1 MSIDNINLK
10 PLNGVQNTSAT
21 ASTANAEYIEEEE
34 NLFVDGVK
42 DATKVDKTDLEY
54 LEKEVG
60 VLESIGEKIGLD
72 LTGDLET
79 DFDALNEYPAKLDE
93 MLQKIEKLIEEKLQA
108 LKDLEAQQARL
119 LSDEE
124 NVQAQ
129 LNNLN
134 NQALINQAEQN
145 ELGAK
150 IAKTQKDNIAAQ
162 EEYTAMYNSE
172 LAKAESSYNPETDGD
187 KEAFIQDK
195 LSGLGKANIT
205 DVSSM
210 ESNLSSLKATGN
222 TLTSTI
228 GTLNTTLASIQD
240 KLQKVDVQIT
250 TIQTEID
257 VANADKKEIEEE
269 RATIPA
275 KAMEALKNGLNP
287 EEWGLIEKAGIDLS
301 ETRSDGNPR
310 YMLAKGNQDGKY
322 HLYDTG
328 TTNGQGKWASVARQT
343 VRPSSASYY
352 AIPKGNGYLSYY
364 KEVPEG
370 TPNSSKTFAFT
381 ISDTEF
387 KSDKQNA
394 TYATSS
400 PLGFDIGDDGYETA
414 DELMQFDIDGD
425 GKLDNINNV
434 LEGILAFDKDGDGVV
449 GKDGSELFGNN
460 TDLDNDGKA
469 DGYKDG
475 FEALKALANKEGLID
490 GDKDMAL
497 DADDLK
503 LLSEKYG
510 LTMQMGYNGKT
521 QSLES
526 LGITQIN
533 LAKTN
538 ETHLEDNFDGK
549 HNQLMTQEGATFVQ
563 NGEEKDYADIWNAKK

>member
-1 MSIDNINLK
+1 MSVDGITPNQLTR
-10 PLNGVQNTSAT
+10 VQNTTGTAAAAAT
-21 ASTANAEYIEEEE
+21 DYVEAEEG
-34 NLFVDGVK
+34 LFETQETTQVNQ
-42 DATKVDKTDLEY
+42 ADLNY

-60 VLESIGEKIGLD
+60 VLESLGEKIGLD

-93 MLQKIEKLIEEKLQA
+93 MLQKIEQLIEQKLQE

-119 LSDEE
+119 LSDEAE
-124 NVQAQ
+124 TQHQ
-129 LNNLN
+129 ITNLN
-134 NQALINQAEQN
+134 NQKLMNQAEQQ
-145 ELGAK
+145 ELADK
-150 IAKTQKDNIAAQ
+150 IANTTKANQVAQ
-162 EEYTAMYNSE
+162 EEFQAMYNSE
-172 LAKAESSYNPETDGD
+172 LANAEASYNPETDGD
-187 KEAFIQDK
+187 KEQFIQNK
-195 LSGLGKANIT
+195 LSGLGSAATT

-210 ESNLSSLKATGN
+210 QSDLSSLQSAGN
-222 TLTSTI
+222 RIDSTLGSLSTS
-228 GTLNTTLASIQD
+228 LASIQD
-240 KLQKVDVQIT
+240 KIQKVDIQIT

-257 VANADKKEIEEE
+257 IANEDIKEIEAEK
-269 RATIPA
+269 ATIPA
-275 KAMEALKNGLNP
+275 KAKEAIKNAVGP
-287 EEWGLIEKAGIDLS
+287 EEWEIIEKANIDMS
-301 ETRSDGNPR
+301 ETLKDGSPR
-310 YMLAKGNQDGKY
+310 YMLAKGQQDGKY
-322 HLYDTG
+322 HLYDMG
-328 TTNGQGKWASVARQT
+328 TTLSNGRHPSIVRQN
-343 VRPSSASYY
+343 A
-352 AIPKGNGYLSYY
+352 PKGGFNIIANGNGYLSGY

-370 TPNSSKTFAFT
+370 TEKSSKTFQFT
-381 ISDTEF
+381 LSDTEF
-387 KSDKQNA
+387 KSEKENA
-394 TYATSS
+394 KYKTSS
-400 PLGFDIGDDGYETA
+400 PLGFDLGDDGYETSN
-414 DELMQFDIDGD
+414 ELMQFDIDGD

>member
-1 MSIDNINLK
+1 MSVNGINPNQLT
-10 PLNGVQNTSAT
+10 GVQNTTGTTAAT
-21 ASTANAEYIEEEE
+21 ATEYVEAEEG
-34 NLFVDGVK
+34 LFETQETTNVNQ
-42 DATKVDKTDLEY
+42 TDLEY
-54 LEKEVG
+54 LEKEIG

-93 MLQKIEKLIEEKLQA
+93 MLEKIEQLIEQKLQE

-119 LSDEE
+119 LADESETE
-124 NVQAQ
+124 NQI
-129 LNNLN
+129 NNLN
-134 NQALINQAEQN
+134 NQKLMNQAEQQ
-145 ELGAK
+145 ELADK
-150 IAKTQKDNIAAQ
+150 IANTNKANQTAQ
-162 EEYTAMYNSE
+162 EEFNAMYNSE
-172 LAKAESSYNPETDGD
+172 LANAEAAYNPETDGD
-187 KEAFIQDK
+187 KEEFIKSK
-195 LSGLGKANIT
+195 LSGLGSASFT

-210 ESNLSSLKATGN
+210 QSDLSSLQSTGDR
-222 TLTSTI
+222 LDSVL
-228 GTLNTTLASIQD
+228 GSLNTSLTSIQD
-240 KLQKVDVQIT
+240 KIQKVDVQIT

-257 VANADKKEIEEE
+257 IANEDKLAIEEE

-275 KAMEALKNGLNP
+275 KAKEAIKAAVGP
-287 EEWGLIEKAGIDLS
+287 EEWAIIEQANIDMS
-301 ETRSDGNPR
+301 ETLQDGSPR
-310 YMLAKGNQDGKY
+310 YMLAKGQKDGKY
-322 HLYDTG
+322 HLYDMG
-328 TTNGQGKWASVARQT
+328 TTLSNGRNPSVVRQN
-343 VRPSSASYY
+343 A
-352 AIPKGNGYLSYY
+352 PKKGFDIISNGNGYLSGY

-370 TPNSSKTFAFT
+370 TEESSKTFQFT
-381 ISDTEF
+381 LSDTAF
-387 KSDKQNA
+387 KSEKENA
-394 TYATSS
+394 KYKTSS
-400 PLGFDIGDDGYETA
+400 PLGFDLDDDGYETSN
-414 DELMQFDIDGD
+414 ELMQFDIDGD

-460 TDLDNDGKA
+460 TDLNNDGKA

-475 FEALKALANKEGLID
+475 FEALKALAKQENLID

-533 LAKTN
+533 LAKTD
-538 ETHLEDNFDGK
+538 ETKLEDNFDGK
-549 HNQLMTQEGATFVQ
+549 YNQLMTQEGATFVQ